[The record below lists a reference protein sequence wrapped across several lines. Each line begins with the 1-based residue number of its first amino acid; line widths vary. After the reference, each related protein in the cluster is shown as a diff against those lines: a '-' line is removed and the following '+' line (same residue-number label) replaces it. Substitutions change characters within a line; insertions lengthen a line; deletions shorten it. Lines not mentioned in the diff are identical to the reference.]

1 MCPGEGAS
9 ASPITAQNRRPRW
22 GKEGSYRTTCRPF
35 KGELLG
41 ALQWSSAGTE
51 NMDLGLGWAWVR
63 IPTISRLCDFR
74 QPA

>member
-1 MCPGEGAS
+1 MGK
-9 ASPITAQNRRPRW
+9 RRFL
-22 GKEGSYRTTCRPF
+22 SHLI

-41 ALQWSSAGTE
+41 ALKWSSAGTE